1 MKEVR
6 CNNLLVNILHF
17 ETQTCTEI
25 HSQKTPK
32 NPKSA
37 AFFHTRQAKEQGT
50 ELGGL
55 NFVGAERKLRI
66 LSSDTLPE
74 TNIDIAPEKWGPP
87 ASLEIPDLET
97 TIFSDYVCL

>member
-25 HSQKTPK
+25 HSQKETK
-32 NPKSA
+32 NQKA

-55 NFVGAERKLRI
+55 NGGGWK
-66 LSSDTLPE
+66 E
-74 TNIDIAPEKWGPP
+74 T
-87 ASLEIPDLET
+87 
-97 TIFSDYVCL
+97 